1 MDAQSLFYIG
11 VILGFMA
18 GVLLTL
24 IVVKVKSLF
33 SSGEVRRL
41 TQEKKALEKRIQ
53 EKDKYIDQMM
63 GHAEKLAHNF
73 STHKPSDGKHP

>member
-1 MDAQSLFYIG
+1 MDAKTLFYIG
-11 VILGFMA
+11 IILGFIA
-18 GVLLTL
+18 GVLLTI
-24 IVVKVKSLF
+24 IVVKIKSLF
-33 SSGEVRRL
+33 ASSAVRRL

-73 STHKPSDGKHP
+73 STQKPSDVEHP

>member
-1 MDAQSLFYIG
+1 MDAQALFYIG
-11 VILGFMA
+11 IILGFIA
-18 GVLLTL
+18 GAVLTM

-33 SSGEVRRL
+33 SSSEVKRL

-73 STHKPSDGKHP
+73 STQKPSNGKHP